1 MTTEKH
7 GDYIEI
13 WWEYEPAF
21 YAIRGWV
28 TLDEAKEAIKGHH
41 QNTPQ
46 FLEGLVMVHAY
57 LARLQ
62 TAYSRSED
70 LASEIRDY
78 ATPGRGRFKA
88 TLFVEPAHELA
99 KAGTLIPKPLPSDAE
114 IWLAG

>member
-1 MTTEKH
+1 MPTEKH
-7 GDYIEI
+7 GDYIEM
-13 WWEYEPAF
+13 WWEYEPGF

-28 TLDEAKEAIKGHH
+28 TLEEAREAIKGHH
-41 QNTPQ
+41 SEPS

-70 LASEIRDY
+70 LASEIREY
-78 ATPGRGRFKA
+78 AEPGRGRFKA
-88 TLFVEPAHELA
+88 TLFVEPTHELA
-99 KAGTLIPKPLPSDAE
+99 KAGTLIPKPLPPNAE

>member
-1 MTTEKH
+1 MPTEKH

-13 WWEYEPAF
+13 WWEYEPDF

-28 TLDEAKEAIKGHH
+28 TLDEAREAIKVYHRDSP
-41 QNTPQ
+41 N

-62 TAYSRSED
+62 TGYSRSEG

-78 ATPGRGRFKA
+78 AMPGPGRFKA
-88 TLFVEPAHELA
+88 TLFVEPTHELA
-99 KAGTLIPKPLPSDAE
+99 NAGTVIPNHD
-114 IWLAG
+114 